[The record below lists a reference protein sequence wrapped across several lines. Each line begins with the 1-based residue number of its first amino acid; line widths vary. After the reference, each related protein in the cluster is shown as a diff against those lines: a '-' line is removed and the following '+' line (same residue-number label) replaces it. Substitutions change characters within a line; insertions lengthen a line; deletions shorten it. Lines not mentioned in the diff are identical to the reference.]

1 MVVSIYLFT
10 ALKLTISIMCQTRD
24 YKSIGSL
31 ELSLDR
37 VNAWIS
43 NCDQKAG
50 LLLATIG
57 IVLAIL
63 FATDFVDVVKSSIIE
78 PFMQYLKEPE
88 HYEFCCSRFF
98 FSISLLLSILTCMV
112 SSVYALLT
120 ISAELNVK
128 EISKANP
135 TLLSDSYLFFQ
146 TISSK
151 SYEDFSEFDGVDY
164 QKDLMSQIYIN
175 SSICSKKFGFYKVA
189 LRYFYAVVLNIAVMY
204 ILYLFI

>member
-1 MVVSIYLFT
+1 MVVSIYLLT
-10 ALKLTISIMCQTRD
+10 ALKQTISIMCQNRD
-24 YKSIGSL
+24 YKSIESL

-37 VNAWIS
+37 VNSWIS

-78 PFMQYLKEPE
+78 PFMLCLKEPE
-88 HYEFCCSRFF
+88 HYEFSSSRFF
-98 FSISLLLSILTCMV
+98 FSISLLLSVLTCV
-112 SSVYALLT
+112 ISSVYALRT
-120 ISAELNVK
+120 ISAELNAK
-128 EISKANP
+128 EISKVNP
-135 TLLSDSYLFFQ
+135 SLLSDSYLFFQ

-151 SYEDFSEFDGVDY
+151 SYEDFSEFEGVEY
-164 QKDLMSQIYIN
+164 QKDLLSQIYIN

-189 LRYFYAVVLNIAVMY
+189 LRYFYGVVLNIAVMY

>member
-1 MVVSIYLFT
+1 
-10 ALKLTISIMCQTRD
+10 MCKNRD
-24 YKSIGSL
+24 YKSIESL

-37 VNAWIS
+37 VNSWIS

-78 PFMQYLKEPE
+78 PFMLCLKEPD
-88 HYEFCCSRFF
+88 HYEFSSSRFF
-98 FSISLLLSILTCMV
+98 FSISLLLSVLTCV
-112 SSVYALLT
+112 ISSVYALRT
-120 ISAELNVK
+120 ISAELNAK
-128 EISKANP
+128 EISKVNP
-135 TLLSDSYLFFQ
+135 SLLSNSYLFFQ

-151 SYEDFSEFDGVDY
+151 SYEDFSEFEGVEY
-164 QKDLMSQIYIN
+164 QKDLLSQIYIN

-189 LRYFYAVVLNIAVMY
+189 LRCFYAVVLNIALMY

>member
-1 MVVSIYLFT
+1 MVNSLF
-10 ALKLTISIMCQTRD
+10 
-24 YKSIGSL
+24 
-31 ELSLDR
+31 
-37 VNAWIS
+37 
-43 NCDQKAG
+43 
-50 LLLATIG
+50 
-57 IVLAIL
+57 
-63 FATDFVDVVKSSIIE
+63 
-78 PFMQYLKEPE
+78 
-88 HYEFCCSRFF
+88 
-98 FSISLLLSILTCMV
+98 
-112 SSVYALLT
+112 ALLT

-151 SYEDFSEFDGVDY
+151 SYEDFSEFEGVDY

>member
-1 MVVSIYLFT
+1 MVVSIYQLI
-10 ALKLTISIMCQTRD
+10 ALKLTKSIMCETRD
-24 YKSIGSL
+24 HKSVESL

-63 FATDFVDVVKSSIIE
+63 FATDFVDVVKSRIIE
-78 PFMQYLKEPE
+78 PFMLCLKEPT
-88 HYEFCCSRFF
+88 HYEFSCSRFF
-98 FSISLLLSILTCMV
+98 FSISLLFSILTCMI
-112 SSVYALLT
+112 SSIYALRT
-120 ISAELNVK
+120 ISADLNTK
-128 EISKANP
+128 EISKINP
-135 TLLSDSYLFFQ
+135 SLLSDSYLFFQ

-151 SYEDFSEFDGVDY
+151 SLEDFSEFEGVEY

-175 SSICSKKFGFYKVA
+175 SSICSKKFGFYKLA

-204 ILYLFI
+204 VLYLFI

>member
-1 MVVSIYLFT
+1 MVVSIYLLT
-10 ALKLTISIMCQTRD
+10 ALKQTISIMCQNRD
-24 YKSIGSL
+24 YKSIESL

-37 VNAWIS
+37 VNSWIS

-78 PFMQYLKEPE
+78 PFMLCLKEPE
-88 HYEFCCSRFF
+88 HYEFSSSRFF
-98 FSISLLLSILTCMV
+98 FSISLLLYVLTCV
-112 SSVYALLT
+112 ISSVYALRT
-120 ISAELNVK
+120 ISAELNAK
-128 EISKANP
+128 EISKVNP
-135 TLLSDSYLFFQ
+135 SLLSNSYLFFQ

-151 SYEDFSEFDGVDY
+151 SYEDFSEFEGVEY
-164 QKDLMSQIYIN
+164 QKDLLSQIYIN

-189 LRYFYAVVLNIAVMY
+189 LRCFYAVVLNIALMY

>member
-1 MVVSIYLFT
+1 
-10 ALKLTISIMCQTRD
+10 MCQNRD
-24 YKSIGSL
+24 YKSIESL

-37 VNAWIS
+37 VNSWIN

-78 PFMQYLKEPE
+78 PFMLCLKEPE
-88 HYEFCCSRFF
+88 HYEFSSSRFF
-98 FSISLLLSILTCMV
+98 FSISLLLSVLTCV
-112 SSVYALLT
+112 ISSVYALRT
-120 ISAELNVK
+120 ISAELNAK
-128 EISKANP
+128 EISKYNP
-135 TLLSDSYLFFQ
+135 SLLSDSYLFFQ

-151 SYEDFSEFDGVDY
+151 SFEEFSEFDGVEY

>member
-1 MVVSIYLFT
+1 MVVSIYLLT
-10 ALKLTISIMCQTRD
+10 ALKQTISIMCQNRD
-24 YKSIGSL
+24 YKSIESL

-37 VNAWIS
+37 VNSWIS

-78 PFMQYLKEPE
+78 PFMLCLKEPE
-88 HYEFCCSRFF
+88 HYEFSSSCFF
-98 FSISLLLSILTCMV
+98 FSISLLLSVLTCV
-112 SSVYALLT
+112 ISSVYALRT
-120 ISAELNVK
+120 ISAELNAK
-128 EISKANP
+128 EISKVNP
-135 TLLSDSYLFFQ
+135 SLLSNSYLFFQ

-151 SYEDFSEFDGVDY
+151 SYEDFSEFEGVEY
-164 QKDLMSQIYIN
+164 QKDLLSQIYIN

-189 LRYFYAVVLNIAVMY
+189 LRCFYAVVLNIALMY

>member
-1 MVVSIYLFT
+1 
-10 ALKLTISIMCQTRD
+10 MCQTRD

-78 PFMQYLKEPE
+78 PFMQCLKEPE

-151 SYEDFSEFDGVDY
+151 SYEDFSEFEGVDY

-175 SSICSKKFGFYKVA
+175 SSICSKRVGFYKGA
-189 LRYFYAVVLNIAVMY
+189 LRCVYAVVLNSAVMY

>member
-1 MVVSIYLFT
+1 MVVSIYLLT
-10 ALKLTISIMCQTRD
+10 ALKQTISFMCQNRD
-24 YKSIGSL
+24 YKSIESL

-37 VNAWIS
+37 VNSWIS

-57 IVLAIL
+57 IILAIL
-63 FATDFVDVVKSSIIE
+63 FATDFVDVVKSRIIE
-78 PFMQYLKEPE
+78 PFMLCLKEPT

-98 FSISLLLSILTCMV
+98 FSISLLFSILTCMIC
-112 SSVYALLT
+112 SIYALRT
-120 ISAELNVK
+120 ISADLKTK
-128 EISKANP
+128 EISKVNP
-135 TLLSDSYLFFQ
+135 SLLSDSYLFFQ

-151 SYEDFSEFDGVDY
+151 SYEDFSEFEGVEY
-164 QKDLMSQIYIN
+164 QKDLLSQIYIN

-189 LRYFYAVVLNIAVMY
+189 LRYFYAVFLNIAVMY

>member
-1 MVVSIYLFT
+1 MVVSIYLLT
-10 ALKLTISIMCQTRD
+10 ALKLTISIMCETRD
-24 YKSIGSL
+24 HKSVESL

-63 FATDFVDVVKSSIIE
+63 FATDFADVVKSSIIE
-78 PFMQYLKEPE
+78 PFMLYLKEPKK
-88 HYEFCCSRFF
+88 YEFCCSRFF
-98 FSISLLLSILTCMV
+98 FSISLLFSILTCMI
-112 SSVYALLT
+112 SSVYALRT
-120 ISAELNVK
+120 ISAELNAK
-128 EISKANP
+128 EILKLNP
-135 TLLSDSYLFFQ
+135 SLLSDSYLFFQ
-146 TISSK
+146 TISGK
-151 SYEDFSEFDGVDY
+151 SYEEFSEFEGVEY

-189 LRYFYAVVLNIAVMY
+189 LRFFYAVVLNISVMY

>member
-1 MVVSIYLFT
+1 
-10 ALKLTISIMCQTRD
+10 MCQTRD

>member
-1 MVVSIYLFT
+1 
-10 ALKLTISIMCQTRD
+10 MCQTRD

-78 PFMQYLKEPE
+78 PFMQCLKEPE

-151 SYEDFSEFDGVDY
+151 SYEDFSEFEGVDY

-204 ILYLFI
+204 ISIVR